1 MVLTGGRPQEH
12 NNFKIPG
19 TGNDLYGKQRL
30 ELAIHLRDA
39 VLPMIKR
46 PFFIE
51 NGTLLGAWR
60 NGKFIEHDDDFDF
73 GILLDKAPKPKDT
86 ALSILSRI
94 EKHLG
99 SSYECRLVT
108 TYATKIEVYDPSVGA
123 YMLSPKYGGANY
135 HYVTADLQFYCET
148 EAGGFQ
154 QMYYLGT
161 PPHVVRKDRILPL
174 SKIVL
179 EGEPFPA
186 PRRTEEFLVDNYGS
200 LDPAAKYNS
209 VTGKY
214 HL

>member
-1 MVLTGGRPQEH
+1 MVVTSEQPREH

-19 TGNDLYGKQRL
+19 TGNNVYGKQRL
-30 ELAIHLRDA
+30 ELAIHLRDT

-46 PFFIE
+46 PFFVE

-73 GILLDKAPKPKDT
+73 GVLLDSAPNPRGE
-86 ALSILSRI
+86 ALSILGCI

-99 SSYECRLVT
+99 PGYKCRLVT
-108 TYATKIEVYDPSVGA
+108 TYATKIEVYDPSWGS
-123 YMLSPKYGGANY
+123 YMLSPKYGGADY

-148 EAGGFQ
+148 EVGGFQ
-154 QMYYLGT
+154 QMYYLGSPT
-161 PPHVVRKDRILPL
+161 PVVRKDRILPL

-200 LDPAAKYNS
+200 LDPAAKYSS

-214 HL
+214 HV